1 LLHDILIEI
10 QNPNQENS
18 GFDLAKIKENQ
29 QDDPLNKVDIQFY
42 LKQIPKIC
50 FDLKSDSI
58 FEML

>member
-1 LLHDILIEI
+1 LIEI